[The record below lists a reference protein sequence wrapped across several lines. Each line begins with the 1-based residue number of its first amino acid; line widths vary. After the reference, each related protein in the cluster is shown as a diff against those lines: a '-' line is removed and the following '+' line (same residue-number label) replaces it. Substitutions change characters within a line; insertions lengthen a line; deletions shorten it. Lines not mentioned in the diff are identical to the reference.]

1 MTTQITVAQINDL
14 LKSHNIQGYANEW
27 QGRRIYINLA
37 SRNDSRGNQNYQLY
51 IDLETGKLVN
61 KLGKGLTTR
70 AFDADVKAFEAAFN
84 SNQKATDATDES
96 KETTETVEIENKQ
109 ETTKLVITK
118 PTLKGSEKQI
128 AWANSI
134 IDLFISKIGDTY
146 IPATATPEQI
156 KQAQA
161 MVDNFFAMAHAK
173 EWIEKFKHLNDNS
186 EQKQFWLYVKYG
198 W

>member
-1 MTTQITVAQINDL
+1 MTTQITTAQINDL
-14 LKSHNIQGYANEW
+14 LKSHNIQGYASEW
-27 QGRRIYINLA
+27 QGRRIYINLSA
-37 SRNDSRGNQNYQLY
+37 KNNESRGDRNYQLY
-51 IDLETGKLVN
+51 IDLATGELVS

-70 AFDADVKAFEAAFN
+70 EFDAAVKAFENAFN
-84 SNQKATDATDES
+84 AKDTTNTALAES
-96 KETTETVEIENKQ
+96 EGTEQEQESKQ

-134 IDLFISKIGDTY
+134 VDLFISKIGDTS

-161 MVDNFFAMAHAK
+161 MVDNFFAMAHAS
-173 EWIEKFKHLNDNS
+173 EWIEKFKHLHDNS
-186 EQKQFWLYVKYG
+186 EQKQFWLSVKYG

>member
-1 MTTQITVAQINDL
+1 MTTQITIAQINDL

-27 QGRRIYINLA
+27 QGRRIYINLSA
-37 SRNDSRGNQNYQLY
+37 KNNESRGDRNYQLY
-51 IDLETGKLVN
+51 IDLATGELVS

-70 AFDADVKAFEAAFN
+70 EFDSAVKAFENAFN
-84 SNQKATDATDES
+84 AKDNAENTAPVES
-96 KETTETVEIENKQ
+96 KETEQENKQ

-128 AWANSI
+128 AWADEI
-134 IDLFISKIGDTY
+134 INLFIAKIGDTS
-146 IPATATPEQI
+146 IPVTATQEQI

-161 MVDNFFAMAHAK
+161 MVDNFFAMTNAGK
-173 EWIEKFKHLNDNS
+173 WIEKFKGLNDNS
-186 EQKQFWLYVKYG
+186 EPKQFWLSVKYG

>member
-1 MTTQITVAQINDL
+1 M
-14 LKSHNIQGYANEW
+14 
-27 QGRRIYINLA
+27 
-37 SRNDSRGNQNYQLY
+37 
-51 IDLETGKLVN
+51 
-61 KLGKGLTTR
+61 
-70 AFDADVKAFEAAFN
+70 
-84 SNQKATDATDES
+84 
-96 KETTETVEIENKQ
+96 ETVEIENKQ
-109 ETTKLVITK
+109 ETTKIVITK

-134 IDLFISKIGDTY
+134 VDLFISKIGDTS

-161 MVDNFFAMAHAK
+161 MVDNFFAMAHAS

-186 EQKQFWLYVKYG
+186 EQKQFWFGVKCG

>member
-14 LKSHNIQGYANEW
+14 LKSHNIQGYANDW

-37 SRNDSRGNQNYQLY
+37 SKNDSRGNKNHQLY
-51 IDLETGKLVN
+51 IDVETGELVN

-70 AFDADVKAFEAAFN
+70 AFDADVKTFEAAFN
-84 SNQKATDATDES
+84 SSQKATNES

-109 ETTKLVITK
+109 ETTKIVITK

-134 IDLFISKIGDTY
+134 VDLFISKIGDTS

-161 MVDNFFAMAHAK
+161 MVDNFFAMAHAS

-186 EQKQFWLYVKYG
+186 EQKQFWFGVKCG